1 MARSL
6 FTSASLGLCW
16 MLSPDAL
23 VMLGNSF
30 GQGGMIF
37 VAPFALGLILSTL
50 AIILIHHPAT
60 EHTSGNPFTRLAT
73 ETGGIPAMTLTL
85 ASRLGLVLLLPTGML
100 VTAGFIFNETFVYWF
115 PNFGFSFLLLGV
127 ILALHLTGDHVVLAV
142 QPFFIGLTMCCL
154 LLLCLAGLFGPQ
166 ESQTA
171 PTEPGSIFSFF
182 IPLATTSL
190 LLFMG
195 YDQQDVL
202 AAPDNRGYLIWSIAA
217 GFFLLTLWGFVS
229 LNHVPGAKLANSTIP
244 YTISAR
250 EILGQPGRIIMGIAV
265 ISGTCGVVN
274 GLYRMASRSLQQ
286 MADHF
291 SLPFFIH
298 PAVKQKIWPIVFS
311 LTITMFL
318 AFGLAGSENLETFIF
333 GVLLFWLLMIGTEC
347 FTAARTLHRQKAGSV
362 TYWYL
367 LSTVFPL
374 AAVWLACTYVHAA
387 TLVVFCCLVLGISAT
402 ISIGWAWHHRKRDI
416 KTIQD
421 SQGDI
426 S

>member
-6 FTSASLGLCW
+6 LTSASLILCW

-23 VMLGNSF
+23 VMLGNGF
-30 GQGGMIF
+30 GRGGMIF
-37 VAPFALGLILSTL
+37 VAPFAVGLILSIL
-50 AIILIHHPAT
+50 AIILIHHPAI
-60 EHTSGNPFTRLAT
+60 EHSSGNQFTHLAT
-73 ETGGIPAMTLTL
+73 ETGCIPAMTLTL

-115 PNFGFSFLLLGV
+115 PNFGFSFLLLGI
-127 ILALHLTGDHVVLAV
+127 ILVLHLIGDRFALAV

-166 ESQTA
+166 EFQTA
-171 PTEPGSIFSFF
+171 PTETSNTFSSF

-195 YDQQDVL
+195 YDQQDFL
-202 AAPDNRGYLIWSIAA
+202 AAPHNRGYYIWTIAA

-229 LNHVPGAKLANSTIP
+229 LKHVPGAKLADSTIP

-274 GLYRMASRSLQQ
+274 GLYLMAGRSLQQ

-291 SLPFFIH
+291 SLPFFVH
-298 PAVKQKIWPIVFS
+298 PAVKQKIWPVIFS
-311 LTITMFL
+311 LTITIFL
-318 AFGLAGSENLETFIF
+318 AFGLAGSERLEIFIF

-347 FTAARTLHRQKAGSV
+347 FAAARTLRRQKRGSAS
-362 TYWYL
+362 YWYL

-402 ISIGWAWHHRKRDI
+402 ISTGWAWYCREPDNKI
-416 KTIQD
+416 IQN

>member
-6 FTSASLGLCW
+6 LTSASLGLCW

-30 GQGGMIF
+30 GRSGMIF
-37 VAPFALGLILSTL
+37 VAPFAVGLTLSTL
-50 AIILIHHPAT
+50 AIILIHHPAIQ
-60 EHTSGNPFTRLAT
+60 HTSDNPFTHLAT
-73 ETGGIPAMTLTL
+73 ETGCIPAMTLTL

-115 PNFGFSFLLLGV
+115 PNFGFSFLLLGI
-127 ILALHLTGDHVVLAV
+127 ILVLHLVGDRLALAV

-154 LLLCLAGLFGPQ
+154 LLLCVTGLFGPQ
-166 ESQTA
+166 EFQTA
-171 PTEPGSIFSFF
+171 PTETSNTFSFF
-182 IPLATTSL
+182 ILLATTSL

-195 YDQQDVL
+195 YDRQDFL
-202 AAPDNRGYLIWSIAA
+202 AVPDDRGYYVWTITA

-229 LNHVPGAKLANSTIP
+229 LRHVPGAKLADSTIP

-274 GLYRMASRSLQQ
+274 GLYLMASRSLQQ
-286 MADHF
+286 MTDHL

-298 PAVKQKIWPIVFS
+298 PAVKQKIWPVMFS

-318 AFGLAGSENLETFIF
+318 AFGLAGSEYLETCIF

-347 FTAARTLHRQKAGSV
+347 FAAAKTLHRQKAGFV
-362 TYWYL
+362 AFWYL

-402 ISIGWAWHHRKRDI
+402 ISTGWAWHGRKTDN